1 MPLLSRNREEP
12 HIPEETARLVQSVPA
27 RQTEQQLMARAAAGS
42 GRFDSAFGIGN
53 LPEGWATAHRD
64 GREQPGILGL
74 GYHGEAWF
82 QAFWQTLVAPWLS
95 TPAGLAVANK
105 ISNAVARLPLR
116 LVNINNDKTKA
127 CPEVFDWPMSRI
139 YNPTFNGRD
148 FKKMCSFNLY
158 RFGMCHI
165 LMRFER
171 ERGRT
176 RTVMLRPMD
185 SLTIQTG
192 GYFGRPTWQI
202 VGRSVTWASGVTR
215 TPGLDPDLPKE
226 AMTIYPDGRTLE
238 DQSRPEAEWGML
250 LVVLNRGPGANVG
263 APPGLMTYNAT
274 AAATEAQR
282 HAAEFFRDGTS
293 QQLFVTPNPA
303 LEELQNI
310 QQNNEQ
316 VKKSLQ
322 GNHRATIAPLPYD
335 VKQIGFSAEDS
346 QLTESRE
353 FDMASTAIAHNMPAS
368 PYKSAGGSYASAYL
382 DYINETEGA
391 VYPVA
396 CDLEEEFT
404 RALDL
409 EDYAAGWRCQ
419 FDRAALAN
427 LDPRTTA
434 EISTMLAKGSHIS
447 TNEVRTATGRQPYSE
462 DWADMPTSEGN
473 RKPADKL
480 AELADAQIE
489 KSKGGAGRPQETLP
503 TEVEYP
509 ETPGEDAD

>member
-1 MPLLSRNREEP
+1 MPLLSRKTEP
-12 HIPEETARLVQSVPA
+12 HIPEEAARLVQSVPA
-27 RQTEQQLMARAAAGS
+27 RQSEQQLMARAAAGS

-116 LVNINNDKTKA
+116 LVNIENERTKP

-148 FKKMCSFNLY
+148 FKKMCAFNLY

-171 ERGRT
+171 EMGRV

-202 VGRSVTWASGVTR
+202 VGRSVTWASGVSR
-215 TPGLDPDLPKE
+215 TPGLDPDLPEE
-226 AMTIYPDGRTLE
+226 AMTIYPDGRLLE
-238 DQSRPEAEWGML
+238 DQSSPESKWGML

-346 QLTESRE
+346 
-353 FDMASTAIAHNMPAS
+353 ASLRRAVSSIWLPLLLRIICRLRRIVRAAAATLRHT
-368 PYKSAGGSYASAYL
+368 L

-409 EDYAAGWRCQ
+409 DDYNAGWRCQ
-419 FDRAALAN
+419 FDRAALQN
-427 LDPRTTA
+427 LDPKTTA
-434 EISTMLAKGSHIS
+434 DITSLLAKGGHIA
-447 TNEVRTATGRQPYSE
+447 TDEVREGTGRQPYGEEWSQ
-462 DWADMPTSEGN
+462 MPTVDQN
-473 RKPADKL
+473 RRPADKL
-480 AELADAQIE
+480 GELADAQIE
-489 KSKGGAGRPQETLP
+489 KTKGTAGRPQETVEDEP
-503 TEVEYP
+503 EYP
-509 ETPGEDAD
+509 DPD